1 MEAQR
6 MPGTATS
13 MWGTTPPTTYSP
25 LVDIQGQQDMPW
37 QDTTGCNSQHQIET
51 MTDILVIVQQNGMP
65 MDGGSTPATMQISMD
80 RIFVDMYRG
89 ERLGLFGMNLKEPTI
104 PSNSLK

>member
-1 MEAQR
+1 MGSQH
-6 MPGTATS
+6 MPCTATS
-13 MWGTTPPTTYSP
+13 MWGTVPPTTYSP
-25 LVDIQGQQDMPW
+25 SVDIRGQLGMPW
-37 QDTTGCNSQHQIET
+37 QDTTECNSQHQIKI

-80 RIFVDMYRG
+80 LTFVDKYRG
-89 ERLGLFGMNLKEPTI
+89 LQLGLSGLNLKDPNI